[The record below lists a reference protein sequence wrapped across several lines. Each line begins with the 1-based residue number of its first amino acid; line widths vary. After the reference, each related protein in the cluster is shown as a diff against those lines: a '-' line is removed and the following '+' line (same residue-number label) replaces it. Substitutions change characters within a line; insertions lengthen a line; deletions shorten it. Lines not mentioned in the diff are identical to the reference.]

1 LKHNFILFFEFFENF
16 PKIIALFKSKINV
29 NSLFKF
35 PPPPIN
41 LKKGKKKKKKEIKK
55 NCACCSSTSLDAQK
69 RNSKF
74 SPCICGVQRGGA
86 IILQRYPSTHVWLKK
101 NEK

>member
-41 LKKGKKKKKKEIKK
+41 LKKGKKKKKK
-55 NCACCSSTSLDAQK
+55 
-69 RNSKF
+69 
-74 SPCICGVQRGGA
+74 
-86 IILQRYPSTHVWLKK
+86 LKK
-101 NEK
+101 IVLVVAPPHWMPRKEIQNSAPVFVEYKGEGQ